1 MTFKQLAN
9 LEWKGIKRKGGM
21 AQSIIMAIGKGYF
34 GLGYLIIMTLISA
47 DLFEM
52 AAEEG
57 IDPFQGFFKYAVY
70 LWLGDL
76 VIRYFFQKMPTTL
89 IKPLLIQNVRK
100 KTIVN
105 YCLTK
110 SALSFFNFVN
120 LFMGGAILLTLTL
133 SYKVGFV
140 TGFLFAFSFTIFL
153 WANNFL
159 VQLLN
164 HVNKFAVPFLVVFA
178 GVLALDY
185 FKYVEVTAYT
195 KFFFEALY
203 NYPFLIV
210 VVAAYL
216 IVLLVACYRFYFKNL
231 SLDSTVVVKKE
242 TYKYY
247 DLNFLNRF
255 GKLAPFLKLDLKLL
269 TRNKRTRTV
278 LYMSLAFLLY
288 GLFFLLN
295 PSGAFEGSTFVILS
309 GIMVTGGFMLMFGQY
324 VPSWD
329 SSYYPLMMTQN
340 IPYRKYLE
348 SKWLIMVLGTL
359 VSMILASFYIYFGW
373 NVYITIIAVGF
384 YNIGWNCYLSLIIGA
399 YVRTKID
406 LTSNK
411 NAFGDTK
418 AFNIKTMLLSIP
430 TVLAPMIVYF
440 ILTTFLKFEIAIIVF
455 IAIGLIGIL
464 LKKFMFDLIE
474 KLYKKQKYTTLKA
487 YK

>member
-9 LEWKGIKRKGGM
+9 LEWKGMKRKGGM

-34 GLGYLIIMTLISA
+34 GFCYLFIMIGMIPG
-47 DLFEM
+47 LFKF
-52 AAEEG
+52 AEEEG
-57 IDPFQGFFKYAVY
+57 LDPFQGFFKYAVY

-89 IKPLLIQNVRK
+89 VKPLLIQNVRK

-110 SALSFFNFVN
+110 SSLSFFNFVN
-120 LFMGGAILLTLTL
+120 LFMGVALLLVL
-133 SYKVGFV
+133 ALDYKVGFV
-140 TGFLFAFSFTIFL
+140 TSILFALTFTLFL
-153 WANNFL
+153 LANNFL

-164 HVNKFAVPFLVVFA
+164 HVTKFALPFLVVFA
-178 GVLALDY
+178 AVLALDF

-195 KFFFEALY
+195 KYFFEALY

-216 IVLLVACYRFYFKNL
+216 IALLVACYRFYFKNL
-231 SLDSTVVVKKE
+231 SLDSAVVVKKE

-255 GKLAPFLKLDLKLL
+255 GTLAPFLKLDLKLL
-269 TRNKRTRTV
+269 TRNKRTRMV
-278 LYMSLAFLLY
+278 LMMSAMFLLY
-288 GLFFLLN
+288 GLIFFTVDMYKSN
-295 PSGAFEGSTFVILS
+295 TFFTIVAA
-309 GIMVTGGFMLMFGQY
+309 IMITGGFMILFGQY

-340 IPYRKYLE
+340 IPYRTYLE
-348 SKWLIMVLGTL
+348 SKWLVMVLGTL
-359 VSMILASFYIYFGW
+359 VSIVLASFYLFFGLQT
-373 NVYITIIAVGF
+373 YLIIVAVGF
-384 YNIGWNCYLSLIIGA
+384 YNIGWNCYLSLITGA
-399 YVRTKID
+399 FVRSKID
-406 LTSNK
+406 LSSNK

-418 AFNIKTMLLSIP
+418 AFNVQTLLLSIP
-430 TVLAPMIVYF
+430 TIAIPMLLYFVLTKLLPFNTAMIVF
-440 ILTTFLKFEIAIIVF
+440 V
-455 IAIGLIGIL
+455 AIGLVGIL
-464 LKKFMFDLIE
+464 LKKPMFNLIE
-474 KLYKKQKYTTLKA
+474 NLYKSQKYKTIKA